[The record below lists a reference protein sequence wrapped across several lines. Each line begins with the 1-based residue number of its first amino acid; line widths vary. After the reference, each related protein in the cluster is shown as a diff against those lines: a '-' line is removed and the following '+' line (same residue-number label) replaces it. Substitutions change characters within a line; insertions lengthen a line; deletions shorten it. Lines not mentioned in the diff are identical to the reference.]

1 MDIYIFERFKKV
13 DVIRYFVK
21 MRFEWNKKIFWILA
35 YKENDLIIEVVM
47 KFLLLRISKEVDSI
61 NKSNI
66 MKK

>member
-21 MRFEWNKKIFWILA
+21 MWFEWNKKIFWILA